1 MSEIFRD
8 VFGNTVELTEERWEA
23 VHEVT
28 AERSEH
34 ILLHHPVMER
44 YRVRIA
50 EVLREPHV
58 VQQCDFNPNEFR
70 YYRRYDDLRN
80 ASYLFVPVIKE
91 EDRYFIITAFPI
103 RKIREGGTLI
113 WLKM

>member
-1 MSEIFRD
+1 MSEILRD
-8 VFGNTVELTEERWEA
+8 IFGNVIELTEERWQ
-23 VHEVT
+23 
-28 AERSEH
+28 H

-44 YRVRIA
+44 YRARIT

-58 VQQCDFNPNEFR
+58 VQQCDFNSNEFR
-70 YYRRYDDLRN
+70 YYRRYNDLRN
-80 ASYLFVPVIKE
+80 ASYLFVPIIKE
-91 EDRYFIITAFPI
+91 NERYFIITAFPI